1 MKPSKR
7 LMHLDFMLILIL
19 FILGSIS
26 IVAISSATYTSDS
39 SYVEK
44 QIGWYI
50 LGFLCMLSFLL
61 FDLKILSQGRFLYLL
76 YIVGILLLILVFV
89 PGLGVKVKGAQQWIR
104 IGSFQLQPSEL
115 MKLIF
120 ILLFGKVLA
129 ERSGFYGERLRD
141 LGKLF
146 ILLVIPFLIIL
157 SQPDLG
163 TALVFIAI
171 TVSMCWIAGM
181 PRRWFLTGILT
192 LVLSVGSVFTLYFT
206 DHPFLQIILKDHQI
220 KRIETF
226 VNPAADPTGA
236 GYQLTQAK
244 IGIGSGSF
252 LGKGWHQGTQVQGNW
267 IPEPHND
274 FIFAVFA
281 EEFGFL
287 GASLVIVLFLLMIY
301 RMIMIA
307 FHAEDPFQRFVVTG
321 VIGMIS
327 FQVIQNIGMT
337 VGLLPITGLPLP
349 FISYGGS
356 SLVTQMIGIGFVLNV
371 GIHQQRGLIF

>member
-1 MKPSKR
+1 MKPRNR
-7 LMHLDFMLILIL
+7 LMHLDYLLILTL
-19 FILGSIS
+19 LILGSIS
-26 IVAISSATYTSDS
+26 IVAISSATYTGDL

-44 QIGWYI
+44 QIGWYL
-50 LGFLCMLSFLL
+50 LGFLFLLGFLL

-76 YIVGILLLILVFV
+76 YVVGILLLILVFV

-120 ILLFGKVLA
+120 ILVFSKMLVEQGKLH
-129 ERSGFYGERLRD
+129 EGRLRYW
-141 LGKLF
+141 GKLF
-146 ILLVIPFLIIL
+146 ISLVVPFLIIL

-181 PRRWFLTGILT
+181 PLRWFLTGILT
-192 LVLSVGSVFTLYFT
+192 IALAVGSIFTLYFL
-206 DHPFLQIILKDHQI
+206 DHSLLHVILKDHQI

-226 VNPAADPTGA
+226 IDPAADPTGA

-244 IGIGSGSF
+244 IGIGSGSL

-301 RMIMIA
+301 RMIVIA
-307 FHAEDPFQRFVVTG
+307 FHTEDLFQKYVVVG

-337 VGLLPITGLPLP
+337 LGLLPITGLPLP
-349 FISYGGS
+349 FLSYGGS
-356 SLVTQMIGIGFVLNV
+356 SLVTQMIGVGFVLNV
-371 GIHQQRGLIF
+371 GMNQQRDLIF